1 MNKNKR
7 SKQMEEEKII
17 IELSKKP
24 LCYWLQSDWEKAD
37 LIDEYPTIL
46 ELMEKHSRDYF
57 YEEN

>member
-1 MNKNKR
+1 
-7 SKQMEEEKII
+7 MEEEKII